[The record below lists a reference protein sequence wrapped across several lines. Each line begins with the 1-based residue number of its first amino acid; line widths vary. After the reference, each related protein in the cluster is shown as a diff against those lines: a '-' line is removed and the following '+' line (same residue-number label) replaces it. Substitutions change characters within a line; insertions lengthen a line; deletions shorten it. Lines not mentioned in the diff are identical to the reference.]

1 MASERA
7 VTALRRW
14 SASHATR
21 MQAGGRRDK
30 ASSQLPSATGQ
41 YTPARVRSAAGL
53 PPCRAQPFSSLFP
66 PSG

>member
-41 YTPARVRSAAGL
+41 YTPARVRSAAL
-53 PPCRAQPFSSLFP
+53 PCPAFLVSLSSLWLT
-66 PSG
+66 G